1 MNFQLA
7 MFTVSYLFTF
17 FQFAKDVSSYANTP
31 QQRII
36 ILVIIIKIIIITCLG
51 RAISEKIKRTEQ
63 YIDDSLI
70 VN

>member
-1 MNFQLA
+1 

-17 FQFAKDVSSYANTP
+17 FQFAKDVSSYASAP

-36 ILVIIIKIIIITCLG
+36 ILIIIKIIIITCLG
-51 RAISEKIKRTEQ
+51 KAISEKMKRTEQ
-63 YIDDSLI
+63 YIDGSLI